1 MVLLFTPHHTH
12 IHSVV
17 PRGGFPYQLR
27 LSGFALSPRR
37 LTGVGRARLGGIGCG
52 KALWDSPG
60 RDPGVGGA
68 TSTTSDPGSE
78 NGLIWDAA

>member
-1 MVLLFTPHHTH
+1 MSWVYYGPPQKLTLSLWLLEC
-12 IHSVV
+12 ISYYSV
-17 PRGGFPYQLR
+17 RYM
-27 LSGFALSPRR
+27 
-37 LTGVGRARLGGIGCG
+37 TGVGRARLGGIGCG